1 MLLRGAGSSGPR
13 LVPSVVWLNNPVTDD
28 ATTPSPS
35 ADSTAAEAS
44 AETSAE
50 TGAGK
55 PRRRVV
61 RWVVLG
67 LVAVVVLLLLAVAW
81 VGVRALLAKGEL
93 EAAIPLVSGLQDD
106 VASGDLA
113 AAQAT
118 VTEVSA
124 HTSNAHA
131 LTSDPIWRLAEGLPV
146 AGPNLTGFRE
156 LADITDDLVQGVI
169 VPVARLGDTIDP
181 AALKPVDGRID
192 LAPFAEASAVVDS
205 AKGQLEASLARVQA
219 LDTSRAVSQIQ
230 TARTQLED
238 MLGPLLPMLDQ
249 AADLVDLAPV
259 LLGADG
265 PRDYLIVFQGNAEA
279 RALGG
284 QTGSWVQVTAD
295 DGAIELVRQES
306 IAVLRN
312 ETAVIGL
319 TEGQL
324 ALWPGAGYDPSNATM
339 VPRLDLSAQ
348 TAAAFWKNRFGVDP
362 DAVLFIDPVAI
373 GYLLEGMGPVE
384 LASGDTI
391 DADTAAEFLLNG
403 IYLKYNVGTEQE
415 VNASQEVVFESF
427 ATEFFG
433 ALMRGDFDPATVA
446 TSAIASGKEHR
457 LLAWFFD
464 EGEREQLGFLPFGL
478 ETPALDDTTV
488 GFGVYI
494 TDNLGSK
501 MTYYLDAKVELGQRV
516 CAGAGNYEVRV
527 TLTNTVPPGE
537 GASIPDYIGRSEG
550 GNFRIL
556 TTVYA
561 PPGSTFVGASGWDAT
576 FTPVTA
582 SDGEY
587 PAMVQRLVLTPGQT
601 VTGTF
606 VVSSADVRPERTLEA
621 YVTPLARP
629 VPVTTFDYAC

>member
-1 MLLRGAGSSGPR
+1 M
-13 LVPSVVWLNNPVTDD
+13 TDD
-28 ATTPSPS
+28 ALTPAAVSPEPGQAVQES
-35 ADSTAAEAS
+35 P
-44 AETSAE
+44 
-50 TGAGK
+50 K

-61 RWVVLG
+61 RWIVLG
-67 LVAVVVLLLLAVAW
+67 IVGVVVLLVLAAAW
-81 VGVRALLAKGEL
+81 VGVRGLMAKSEL
-93 EAAIPLVSGLQDD
+93 EAAIPLVSGVQDD

-118 VTEVSA
+118 VAEVA
-124 HTSNAHA
+124 ARTSNAHA
-131 LTSDPIWRLAEGLPV
+131 LTSDPIWRLAEGLPI

-156 LADITDDLVQGVI
+156 LASITDDLVQGVM
-169 VPVARLGDTIDP
+169 VPIANLGDTLDP

-205 AKGQLEASLARVQA
+205 AKGELEASLERVKA
-219 LDTSRAVSQIQ
+219 LDTSDAVSQIRQ
-230 TARTQLED
+230 ARAQLED
-238 MLGPLLPMLDQ
+238 MLGPLLPLLDQ
-249 AADLVDLAPV
+249 ASDLVGIAPA

-295 DGAIELVRQES
+295 NGKIELVRQES

-312 ETAVIGL
+312 PTPVIGL
-319 TEGQL
+319 SPEQL
-324 ALWPGAGYDPSNATM
+324 TLWPGAGYDPSNATM

-348 TAAAFWKNRFGVDP
+348 TAAAFWNNRFGVDP
-362 DAVLFIDPVAI
+362 DAVFFIDPVAI
-373 GYLLEGMGPVE
+373 GYLLEGTGPID
-384 LASGDTI
+384 LSSGDTI
-391 DADTAAEFLLNG
+391 DASTAAEFLLNG
-403 IYLKYNVGTEQE
+403 IYLKYNVGTEPE

-427 ATEFFG
+427 ATEFF
-433 ALMRGDFDPATVA
+433 AKLMSGDFDPAAV
-446 TSAIASGKEHR
+446 ASGAVRGGNEHR

-464 EGEREQLGFLPFGL
+464 EPERQLLGILPFGL
-478 ETPALDDTTV
+478 ETPVLDDTIA

-516 CAGAGNYEVRV
+516 CGAEGGYEVRV
-527 TLTNTVPPGE
+527 TLTNTVKPGE
-537 GASIPDYIGRSEG
+537 GASIPDYIGRSQG

-556 TTVYA
+556 TTLYA
-561 PPGSTFVGASGWDAT
+561 PPGSTFVGASGWDDT

-582 SDGEY
+582 TDGQY

-601 VTGTF
+601 VTATF
-606 VVSSADVRPERTLEA
+606 VLSSPDVRLDRALEA